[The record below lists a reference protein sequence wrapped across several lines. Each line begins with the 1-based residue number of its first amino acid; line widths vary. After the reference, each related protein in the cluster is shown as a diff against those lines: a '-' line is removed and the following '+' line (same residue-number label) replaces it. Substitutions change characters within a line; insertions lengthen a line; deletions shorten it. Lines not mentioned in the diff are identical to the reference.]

1 MGTTPAAP
9 AKRGRELAEL
19 ILAESGRA
27 GLGPGSRLPTERR
40 LAADLGVTRSG
51 IRLALA
57 ALEADGLISRE
68 VGRGTFLRDA
78 AAGALAAARRGEHDA
93 SGAGATG
100 AVSGA
105 GPSGAQR
112 AQDGA
117 GPGGG
122 DEAPGPRGR
131 PAAPDFAPAD
141 VMTIRRLI
149 EPQALPLVVLWA
161 TARDFTE
168 MERCVTGGDQA
179 ASYEEF
185 ETWDLALHRGI
196 IAAAHSPLLAALYG
210 VVESARHGQV
220 WGDLKRRNATRQR
233 RELYQQ
239 DHRAIVAALRTRD
252 TDAAVEAMRTHLARV
267 AGHLLGETH

>member
-1 MGTTPAAP
+1 MGTTPAVP
-9 AKRGRELAEL
+9 ARRGRDLAEL

-27 GLGPGSRLPTERR
+27 GLRPGSRLPTERR

-78 AAGALAAARRGEHDA
+78 AAGALAAARRGGLDPGEAA
-93 SGAGATG
+93 S
-100 AVSGA
+100 S
-105 GPSGAQR
+105 
-112 AQDGA
+112 QDGA
-117 GPGGG
+117 GPDDG
-122 DEAPGPRGR
+122 DEPPGPPGR

-161 TARDFTE
+161 TARDFAE

-179 ASYEEF
+179 ATYEEF

-196 IAAAHSPLLAALYG
+196 IAAAHSPLLVSLYG

-220 WGDLKRRNATRQR
+220 WGDLKRRSATRQR

-239 DHRAIVAALRTRD
+239 DHRAVVAALRARD
-252 TDAAVEAMRTHLARV
+252 SDGAVEAMRTHLARV
-267 AGHLLGETH
+267 AGHLLGQAQ